1 MTIYEKIIEEKKT
14 VIMIVGHQQ
23 ITGRIVE
30 IIGDFMVVEVQNQ
43 PITHNFNELF
53 KRVTGYISVRISDIS
68 MFWEESQTM
77 DVRRN

>member
-14 VIMIVGHQQ
+14 VIMIVGNQQ

-30 IIGDFMVVEVQNQ
+30 VLGDFMVVEVQNQ

-53 KRVTGYISVRISDIS
+53 KRVTGYISIRLSDIS

-77 DVRRN
+77 NERRN

>member
-14 VIMIVGHQQ
+14 VIMIVGNQQ

-30 IIGDFMVVEVQNQ
+30 VLGEFMVVEVQNQ